1 MPYAQ
6 LRLEPK
12 EEQPMTTRTE
22 SLNRNSP
29 SMKTAS
35 PLSMTQVPSLAAEMS
50 CSKGDS
56 PRSGQLII
64 NADDWGLDRETT
76 EHIYQCALRKTVS
89 SVSAMVFM
97 EDSERA
103 ATVARE
109 SGIDAGLH
117 LNLTT
122 PFSASNCSARLA
134 ERQREI
140 IACLRRNSFARVV
153 FHPLLARS
161 FKYVVDA
168 QLEEFQRLYAA
179 GPERIDGHHH
189 MHLCSNVVFR
199 GLLPRGTVVRRNF
212 SFLRGEKG
220 LWNRSY
226 RKFVDSALAKRHR
239 MADYFFSLPP
249 LPPRSRLER
258 IFSLANE
265 HTVEVETHPARPGEY
280 AFLMGDEILRLTENV
295 RVARR
300 YSIHPSLHPGKS
312 GPS

>member
-1 MPYAQ
+1 MKRDAVVLPENGDVPLAEKSSCVDAGLVQ
-6 LRLEPK
+6 LTD
-12 EEQPMTTRTE
+12 EE
-22 SLNRNSP
+22 SS
-29 SMKTAS
+29 A
-35 PLSMTQVPSLAAEMS
+35 
-50 CSKGDS
+50 GI
-56 PRSGQLII
+56 LIV
-64 NADDWGLDRETT
+64 NADDWGLDPETT
-76 EHIYQCALRKTVS
+76 GHIFQCALRKTVS

-103 ATVARE
+103 AAVARE

-168 QLEEFQRLYAA
+168 QLEEFRRLYAA

-189 MHLCSNVVFR
+189 MHLCSNVVFG
-199 GLLPRGTVVRRNF
+199 GLLPRGILVRRNF
-212 SFLRGEKG
+212 SFQRGEKG

-249 LPPRSRLER
+249 LTPRSRLER
-258 IFSLANE
+258 IVSLANA

-280 AFLMGDEILRLTENV
+280 QFLMGDEFLRLTENV

-300 YSIHPSLHPGKS
+300 YSIHPSLHSGKS
-312 GPS
+312 GHS

>member
-1 MPYAQ
+1 MVRVGSTPS
-6 LRLEPK
+6 P
-12 EEQPMTTRTE
+12 TR
-22 SLNRNSP
+22 
-29 SMKTAS
+29 
-35 PLSMTQVPSLAAEMS
+35 
-50 CSKGDS
+50 
-56 PRSGQLII
+56 LII

-76 EHIYQCALRKTVS
+76 DHIFQCALRKTVS

-97 EDSERA
+97 EDSERGA
-103 ATVARE
+103 AVARE

-122 PFSASNCSARLA
+122 PFAASNCPARLA

-161 FKYVVDA
+161 FKYVVEA
-168 QLEEFQRLYAA
+168 QLEEFRRLYAA

-189 MHLCSNVVFR
+189 MHLCSNVVFG
-199 GLLPRGTVVRRNF
+199 GLLPRGILVRRNF

-249 LPPRSRLER
+249 LTPRSRLER
-258 IFSLANE
+258 IFSLADA
-265 HTVEVETHPARPGEY
+265 HTVEVETHPALPGEY
-280 AFLMGDEILRLTENV
+280 AFLMGEEILSLTENV
-295 RVARR
+295 EVARR
-300 YSIHPSLHPGKS
+300 YEIHPSLHPEKCGCS
-312 GPS
+312 